1 MSGNIFGSLV
11 DSVKEV
17 FSNPQVL
24 AQGVKDG
31 NIARTGNTEYFIDGK
46 DSFHNMKDAEAAS
59 GRWQKRA
66 QDELI
71 GLATIGIGKTA
82 QGLYKGAQTANTVNK
97 GIYLGGKTQP
107 LLGMSKSL
115 PATVNTGTQLAT
127 RSTTALAQTANTVNK
142 GNNWTKGLTGT
153 LALGTAVGQ
162 GISEPSQKK
171 ATPVASRQ
179 RPKYAIGKY
188 NQRSYNRLSQLQKV
202 YGGDLIRQ
210 KDGSYFLRNK
220 NGSFYGNG
228 RALNAKTGKMQN
240 YDLYGTGR
248 FLNSNSKQ
256 SNSSNIVSTV
266 LDSNYLYGYRGKPK
280 TRMNNSKSFK
290 TAWTNARNSG
300 LGTFTWNGK
309 SYNTM
314 KKGETQQDYNSWL
327 SKRSKAPQEA
337 SPTQGTPG
345 YGIHVG
351 SGNVTLS
358 TPNGSTTDITNSHN
372 VSTLISNGNYKAP
385 NLGNA
390 ATNYLENRPLDS
402 YSELTK
408 HNFDRGDI
416 RQGMRA
422 NGINPYD
429 YSGSDRKQLRTYLNN
444 PTTDNY
450 TQSVSKIIGDGKIQQ
465 NMLNNAVQN
474 QTSQY
479 QLTKPNLRYN
489 TSQNNQL
496 VNLKFKQGGQM
507 YKYQAGAQM
516 VQPQQTNSQDPID
529 QIAQIAAGSLQ
540 GDKNSKQQLIQVLS
554 NKEIAPKLLQIV
566 NAGVKNQDKRAIIIA
581 QAIKSLQQGNT
592 RKARLGA
599 KLDYIKQSIGECPE
613 GQEVVYFKKGGE
625 ICKVCAG
632 KKMQNGGKSD
642 PIKDFK
648 KKKDVTKQ
656 TYQRNPYTRGKSAKE
671 IAEMQRRNR
680 QEAGAGKGENDANVA
695 PWNYKK
701 KR

>member
-1 MSGNIFGSLV
+1 MGNFTKIIRNPGMKVHGSDYYTTQGAVPTTFHHFLN
-11 DSVKEV
+11 KR
-17 FSNPQVL
+17 FSNGKLNANYLFNQKQNSLYDPTT
-24 AQGVKDG
+24 GITW
-31 NIARTGNTEYFIDGK
+31 NINGTMSNRKGQTGTWNTKNYSYSWNKSTVPNNQNASTKSQATKKSGSPTVSTDKPNTSTPSVTGKPRTAPK
-46 DSFHNMKDAEAAS
+46 VPAS
-59 GRWQKRA
+59 NSW
-66 QDELI
+66 I
-71 GLATIGIGKTA
+71 
-82 QGLYKGAQTANTVNK
+82 NK
-97 GIYLGGKTQP
+97 GRGIWNYNGVSQADVANAYKTGDFSKVGSYLSQHKDLASYLNNVYSKRGGNQFNSSIPTQ
-107 LLGMSKSL
+107 
-115 PATVNTGTQLAT
+115 Q
-127 RSTTALAQTANTVNK
+127 
-142 GNNWTKGLTGT
+142 
-153 LALGTAVGQ
+153 
-162 GISEPSQKK
+162 
-171 ATPVASRQ
+171 ATPI
-179 RPKYAIGKY
+179 K
-188 NQRSYNRLSQLQKV
+188 
-202 YGGDLIRQ
+202 
-210 KDGSYFLRNK
+210 
-220 NGSFYGNG
+220 
-228 RALNAKTGKMQN
+228 
-240 YDLYGTGR
+240 
-248 FLNSNSKQ
+248 
-256 SNSSNIVSTV
+256 
-266 LDSNYLYGYRGKPK
+266 
-280 TRMNNSKSFK
+280 
-290 TAWTNARNSG
+290 
-300 LGTFTWNGK
+300 
-309 SYNTM
+309 
-314 KKGETQQDYNSWL
+314 
-327 SKRSKAPQEA
+327 
-337 SPTQGTPG
+337 GTPG
-345 YGIHVG
+345 YGINVG
-351 SGNVTLS
+351 NGSVTLS

-372 VSTLISNGNYKAP
+372 VSTLINNGNYKAP

-465 NMLNNAVQN
+465 NILNNAVQN

-479 QLTKPNLRYN
+479 QLTKPNLGY
-489 TSQNNQL
+489 TSQNSQL

-507 YKYQAGAQM
+507 YKYAAGAQM
-516 VQPQQTNSQDPID
+516 VQPQQ
-529 QIAQIAAGSLQ
+529 A
-540 GDKNSKQQLIQVLS
+540 SKQQGIEQWAMALVQAAMQDDQKANQTIQ
-554 NKEIAPKLLQIV
+554 KIM
-566 NAGVKNQDKRAIIIA
+566 
-581 QAIKSLQQGNT
+581 QAAQQGDQQAAQVAQLLKNIVQQMKGS

-680 QEAGAGKGENDANVA
+680 QEAGAGENDANVA

>member
-1 MSGNIFGSLV
+1 MSGNIFGSLR

-59 GRWQKRA
+59 GRW
-66 QDELI
+66 
-71 GLATIGIGKTA
+71 
-82 QGLYKGAQTANTVNK
+82 
-97 GIYLGGKTQP
+97 
-107 LLGMSKSL
+107 
-115 PATVNTGTQLAT
+115 
-127 RSTTALAQTANTVNK
+127 
-142 GNNWTKGLTGT
+142 
-153 LALGTAVGQ
+153 
-162 GISEPSQKK
+162 QKK

-228 RALNAKTGKMQN
+228 QALNAKTGKMQN
-240 YDLYGTGR
+240 YDLYGSGR
-248 FLNSNSKQ
+248 FLNGNSKQ

-266 LDSNYLYGYRGKPK
+266 LDSNYLYGYRGKP
-280 TRMNNSKSFK
+280 RMNNSESFK

-327 SKRSKAPQEA
+327 SKQNKAPQKA

-351 SGNVTLS
+351 NGNVTLS
-358 TPNGSTTDITNSHN
+358 TPNSSTIDITNSHN
-372 VSTLISNGNYKAP
+372 VSTLINNGNYKAP
-385 NLGNA
+385 NLGGMT
-390 ATNYLENRPLDS
+390 TNYLENRPLDS
-402 YSELTK
+402 YSKLTK

-429 YSGSDRKQLRTYLNN
+429 YSGSDRKQLKTYLNN

-479 QLTKPNLRYN
+479 QLTKPNLGYN
-489 TSQNNQL
+489 PSQNNQL
-496 VNLKFKQGGQM
+496 VNLKFEKGGQM
-507 YKYQAGAQM
+507 YKYLAGAQM
-516 VQPQQTNSQDPID
+516 VQQASGQQGIEQQAMTLVQ
-529 QIAQIAAGSLQ
+529 AAMQ
-540 GDKNSKQQLIQVLS
+540 GDQQANQTIQKIMQAAQQGDQQAAQV
-554 NKEIAPKLLQIV
+554 AKLLQAIV
-566 NAGVKNQDKRAIIIA
+566 
-581 QAIKSLQQGNT
+581 QQMKGS

-625 ICKVCAG
+625 ICKICAG
-632 KKMQNGGKSD
+632 KKMQDGGKSD
-642 PIKDFK
+642 PIKNFK
-648 KKKDVTKQ
+648 KKKDVAKQ

-671 IAEMQRRNR
+671 IAEMQRRN
-680 QEAGAGKGENDANVA
+680 
-695 PWNYKK
+695 
-701 KR
+701 

>member
-1 MSGNIFGSLV
+1 MFDFFDIFKV
-11 DSVKEV
+11 DPTISDPAV
-17 FSNPQVL
+17 
-24 AQGVKDG
+24 A
-31 NIARTGNTEYFIDGK
+31 
-46 DSFHNMKDAEAAS
+46 AAS
-59 GRWQKRA
+59 GITRDSKGTIHQKHTA
-66 QDELI
+66 ASNKLADNLAAIATTAWGPVLEGTLI
-71 GLATIGIGKTA
+71 PSVEYAPIASKMLPKA
-82 QGLYKGAQTANTVNK
+82 ANSVINM
-97 GIYLGGKTQP
+97 GGKTQP

-115 PATVNTGTQLAT
+115 PSVKG
-127 RSTTALAQTANTVNK
+127 TTALATKAANSGSK
-142 GNNWTKGLTGT
+142 WTKGIAGT
-153 LALGTAVGQ
+153 AALGTAVGQ
-162 GISEPSQKK
+162 GVSEPSRKK
-171 ATPVASRQ
+171 GTVITVNQNSKQ
-179 RPKYAIGKY
+179 NPKYAIGKY
-188 NQRSYNRLSQLQKV
+188 NQRSYNRLSKLQKV

-210 KDGSYFLRNK
+210 KDGSYFLRNTY
-220 NGSFYGNG
+220 GSFYGNG

-240 YDLYGTGR
+240 YDLYGSGR
-248 FLNSNSKQ
+248 FLNGNSKQ

-266 LDSNYLYGYRGKPK
+266 LDSNYLYGYRGKPR
-280 TRMNNSKSFK
+280 TRMNNSESFK

-327 SKRSKAPQEA
+327 SKQNRAPQEA

-351 SGNVTLS
+351 SENVTLS

-372 VSTLISNGNYKAP
+372 VSTLINNGNYKAP

-390 ATNYLENRPLDS
+390 TTNYLENRPLDS

-408 HNFDRGDI
+408 NNFDRGDI

-450 TQSVSKIIGDGKIQQ
+450 TQPVSKIIGDGKIQQ

-479 QLTKPNLRYN
+479 QLTKPNLGYN
-489 TSQNNQL
+489 TSQNSQL

-507 YKYQAGAQM
+507 YKYAAGAQM
-516 VQPQQTNSQDPID
+516 VQPQQTGGQQGIE
-529 QIAQIAAGSLQ
+529 QQAMALVQAAMQ
-540 GDKNSKQQLIQVLS
+540 GDQQANQTIQ
-554 NKEIAPKLLQIV
+554 KIMQKA
-566 NAGVKNQDKRAIIIA
+566 
-581 QAIKSLQQGNT
+581 QQGDQQAAQVAQLLKAIVQQMKGS

-632 KKMQNGGKSD
+632 KKMQDGGKSD
-642 PIKDFK
+642 PIKNFK
-648 KKKDVTKQ
+648 KKKEQDAVKQ
-656 TYQRNPYTRGKSAKE
+656 AYQRNPYTRGKSAKE

-680 QEAGAGKGENDANVA
+680 QEAGTGKGENDAKVA

-701 KR
+701 KK

>member
-1 MSGNIFGSLV
+1 MFDFFDIFKV
-11 DSVKEV
+11 DPTISDPAV
-17 FSNPQVL
+17 
-24 AQGVKDG
+24 A
-31 NIARTGNTEYFIDGK
+31 
-46 DSFHNMKDAEAAS
+46 AAS
-59 GRWQKRA
+59 GITRDSKGTIHQKHTA
-66 QDELI
+66 ASNKLADNLAAIATTAWGPVLEGTLI
-71 GLATIGIGKTA
+71 PSVEYAPIASKMLPKATNTA
-82 QGLYKGAQTANTVNK
+82 VN
-97 GIYLGGKTQP
+97 IGGKTQP

-115 PATVNTGTQLAT
+115 PSVKGTTTLAT
-127 RSTTALAQTANTVNK
+127 KAANSGSK
-142 GNNWTKGLTGT
+142 WTKGIAGT
-153 LALGTAVGQ
+153 AALGTAVGQ
-162 GISEPSQKK
+162 GVSEPSRKK
-171 ATPVASRQ
+171 GTVITVNQNSKQ
-179 RPKYAIGKY
+179 NPKYAIGKY

-210 KDGSYFLRNK
+210 KDGSYFLRNTY
-220 NGSFYGNG
+220 GSFYGNG

-240 YDLYGTGR
+240 YDLYGSGR
-248 FLNSNSKQ
+248 FLNGNSKQ

-266 LDSNYLYGYRGKPK
+266 LDSNYLYGYRGKPR
-280 TRMNNSKSFK
+280 TRMNNSESFK

-327 SKRSKAPQEA
+327 SKQNRAPQEA

-351 SGNVTLS
+351 NGSVTLS

-372 VSTLISNGNYKAP
+372 VSTLINNGNYKAP

-390 ATNYLENRPLDS
+390 TTNYLENRPLDS

-408 HNFDRGDI
+408 NNFDRGDI

-479 QLTKPNLRYN
+479 QLTKPNLGYN
-489 TSQNNQL
+489 TSQNSQL

-507 YKYQAGAQM
+507 YKYAAGAQM
-516 VQPQQTNSQDPID
+516 VQPQQTGGQQGIE
-529 QIAQIAAGSLQ
+529 QQAMALVQAAMQ
-540 GDKNSKQQLIQVLS
+540 GDQQANQTIQ
-554 NKEIAPKLLQIV
+554 KIMQKA
-566 NAGVKNQDKRAIIIA
+566 
-581 QAIKSLQQGNT
+581 QQGDQQAAQVAQLLKAIVQQMKGS

-632 KKMQNGGKSD
+632 KKMQDGGKSD
-642 PIKDFK
+642 PIKNFK
-648 KKKDVTKQ
+648 KKKEQDAVKQ
-656 TYQRNPYTRGKSAKE
+656 AYQRNPYTRGKSAKE

-680 QEAGAGKGENDANVA
+680 QEAGTGKGENDAKVA

-701 KR
+701 KK

>member
-1 MSGNIFGSLV
+1 MFDFFDIFKADPTISDPAV
-11 DSVKEV
+11 
-17 FSNPQVL
+17 
-24 AQGVKDG
+24 A
-31 NIARTGNTEYFIDGK
+31 
-46 DSFHNMKDAEAAS
+46 AAS
-59 GRWQKRA
+59 GITRDVNGTLHQKHTA
-66 QDELI
+66 VSNKLADNLAAIATTAWGPVLEGTLI
-71 GLATIGIGKTA
+71 PSVEYAPIASKMLPKATNTA
-82 QGLYKGAQTANTVNK
+82 VN
-97 GIYLGGKTQP
+97 IGGKTQP

-115 PATVNTGTQLAT
+115 PSVKG
-127 RSTTALAQTANTVNK
+127 TTALATKAANSGSK
-142 GNNWTKGLTGT
+142 WTKGIAGT
-153 LALGTAVGQ
+153 AALGTAVGQ
-162 GISEPSQKK
+162 GVSEPSRKK
-171 ATPVASRQ
+171 GTVITVNQNSKQ
-179 RPKYAIGKY
+179 NPKYAIGKY

-240 YDLYGTGR
+240 YDLYGSGR
-248 FLNSNSKQ
+248 FLNGNPKQ

-327 SKRSKAPQEA
+327 SKQNKAPQEA

-351 SGNVTLS
+351 NGSVTLS
-358 TPNGSTTDITNSHN
+358 TPNGSTTDIANSHN
-372 VSTLISNGNYKAP
+372 VSTLINNGNYKAP

-479 QLTKPNLRYN
+479 QLTKPNLGYN
-489 TSQNNQL
+489 PSENSQL

-507 YKYQAGAQM
+507 YKYAAGAQM
-516 VQPQQTNSQDPID
+516 VQPQQTGGQQGIE
-529 QIAQIAAGSLQ
+529 QQAMALVQAAMQ
-540 GDKNSKQQLIQVLS
+540 GDQKANQTIQ
-554 NKEIAPKLLQIV
+554 KIM
-566 NAGVKNQDKRAIIIA
+566 
-581 QAIKSLQQGNT
+581 QAAQQGDQQAAQVAQLLKNIVQQMKGS

-632 KKMQNGGKSD
+632 KKMQDGGKSD

>member
-1 MSGNIFGSLV
+1 MFDFFDIFKV
-11 DSVKEV
+11 DPTISDPAV
-17 FSNPQVL
+17 
-24 AQGVKDG
+24 A
-31 NIARTGNTEYFIDGK
+31 
-46 DSFHNMKDAEAAS
+46 AAS
-59 GRWQKRA
+59 GITRDSKGTIHQKHTA
-66 QDELI
+66 ASNQ
-71 GLATIGIGKTA
+71 LAHNLAAISATA
-82 QGLYKGAQTANTVNK
+82 WGPVADGVLVPSVEYTPIASKMLPKAANSVINM
-97 GIYLGGKTQP
+97 GGKTQP

-115 PATVNTGTQLAT
+115 PSVKG
-127 RSTTALAQTANTVNK
+127 TTALATKAANSGSK
-142 GNNWTKGLTGT
+142 WTKGIAGT
-153 LALGTAVGQ
+153 AALGTAVGQ
-162 GISEPSQKK
+162 GVSEPSRKK
-171 ATPVASRQ
+171 GTVITVNQNSKQ
-179 RPKYAIGKY
+179 NPKYAIGKY

-210 KDGSYFLRNK
+210 KDGSYFLRNTY
-220 NGSFYGNG
+220 GSFYGNG

-240 YDLYGTGR
+240 YDLYGSGR
-248 FLNSNSKQ
+248 FLNGNSKQ

-266 LDSNYLYGYRGKPK
+266 LDSNYLYGYRGKPR
-280 TRMNNSKSFK
+280 TRMNNSESFK

-327 SKRSKAPQEA
+327 SKQNRAPQEA

-351 SGNVTLS
+351 SENVTLS

-372 VSTLISNGNYKAP
+372 VSTLINNGNYKAP

-422 NGINPYD
+422 NGINPYN
-429 YSGSDRKQLRTYLNN
+429 YLGSDRKQLRTYLNN

-479 QLTKPNLRYN
+479 QLTKPNLGYN
-489 TSQNNQL
+489 TSQNSQL

-507 YKYQAGAQM
+507 YKYAAGAQM
-516 VQPQQTNSQDPID
+516 VQPQQTGGQQGIE
-529 QIAQIAAGSLQ
+529 QQAMALVQAAMQ
-540 GDKNSKQQLIQVLS
+540 GDQQANQTIQ
-554 NKEIAPKLLQIV
+554 KIMQKA
-566 NAGVKNQDKRAIIIA
+566 
-581 QAIKSLQQGNT
+581 QQGDQQAAQVAQLLKAIVQQMKGS

-632 KKMQNGGKSD
+632 KKMQDGGKSD
-642 PIKDFK
+642 PIKNFK
-648 KKKDVTKQ
+648 KKKEQDAVKQ
-656 TYQRNPYTRGKSAKE
+656 AYQRNPYTRGKSAKE

-680 QEAGAGKGENDANVA
+680 QEAGAGKGENDAKVA